1 MAYEPKSL
9 RVLAYANGFTLWHYR
24 TKDELPELTRCSY
37 YNVETDPVEWIPG
50 YFGAAADMLRA
61 GDLIICNILDSFGIV
76 YTHLLSVT
84 INEDQD
90 VYVSS
95 LL

>member
-1 MAYEPKSL
+1 MAYESKSL
-9 RVLAYANGFTLWHYR
+9 SVLAYSNGFTLWHYR
-24 TKDELPELTRCSY
+24 TKDELPELTRWPR
-37 YNVETDPVEWIPG
+37 YNVETNPVEWIPG
-50 YFGAAADMLRA
+50 YFVAAADMLRA

>member
-24 TKDELPELTRCSY
+24 TKDELPELTRWPHCS
-37 YNVETDPVEWIPG
+37 VETGPVEWIPG

-61 GDLIICNILDSFGIV
+61 GDLILCNVTGSSGV
-76 YTHLLSVT
+76 VRTHLLSV
-84 INEDQD
+84 IDNEDQE